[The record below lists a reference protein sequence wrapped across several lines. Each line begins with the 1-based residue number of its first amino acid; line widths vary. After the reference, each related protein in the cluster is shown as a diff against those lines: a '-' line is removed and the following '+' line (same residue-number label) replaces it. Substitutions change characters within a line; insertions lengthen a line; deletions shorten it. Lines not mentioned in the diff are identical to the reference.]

1 MVGNGKQTRLKATLQ
16 HLRRW
21 WSHMLWRLLQSWAA
35 AAGKVLSPRATCSV
49 WHTVNDDDG
58 DITEVS
64 SCGQLSPSV
73 RPNNLATRLR
83 PPSATVVSTEPFLY
97 GTQTLRC
104 LQKETATY
112 RHWSVSLRRDSDN
125 VTHCWILSSDKAEWW
140 RILATL
146 CRWRCCFVADQLWFR
161 LDLFC
166 ILLALVFNSVM
177 YCTTSTIVVAFETNI
192 SLSRDMHTRERR
204 SDDDRPDM
212 VNKVRVVGFSNLW
225 VGESLCDGIVTASGS
240 QWSVC
245 HSWRTWSTTND
256 AWWLK
261 WFCCHRTGRFTILR
275 RQAASQFS
283 TNNPTICHTT
293 LAFNDWYRSVSR
305 GNSDHTK
312 LIMAHQ

>member
-1 MVGNGKQTRLKATLQ
+1 MWSTVTQCATQQFGNQVKTSLGNSGLYWTVFVRNRDTAVPTEGNGDL
-16 HLRRW
+16 
-21 WSHMLWRLLQSWAA
+21 
-35 AAGKVLSPRATCSV
+35 
-49 WHTVNDDDG
+49 
-58 DITEVS
+58 
-64 SCGQLSPSV
+64 
-73 RPNNLATRLR
+73 
-83 PPSATVVSTEPFLY
+83 
-97 GTQTLRC
+97 QTLI
-104 LQKETATY
+104 
-112 RHWSVSLRRDSDN
+112 WSLRRDSDD
-125 VTHCWILSSDKAEWW
+125 VTHCRILSSDKAEWQ

-146 CRWRCCFVADQLWFR
+146 LRCCFVADQLRFG

-177 YCTTSTIVVAFETNI
+177 YCITSTIVVAFETNI

-212 VNKVRVVGFSNLW
+212 VNKIRVVGFSNLW
-225 VGESLCDGIVTASGS
+225 VGESLCDGVVTASGS

-283 TNNPTICHTT
+283 TNYHTICHTT